1 MQFYLLENEVDG
13 IWVVLVSR
21 ATLRVRCLRQNIHF
35 TWGML
40 RNTHSHRNVSAASFL
55 QKTAQ
60 QTSPERGVPPRA
72 GNSQDL
78 ELSAAQREP
87 DRKSIIYIVANFRVD
102 DDFFVRLGARHRSS
116 GLRA

>member
-1 MQFYLLENEVDG
+1 MQFYLLENEVDRV
-13 IWVVLVSR
+13 WVVLVSR

-60 QTSPERGVPPRA
+60 QTCPEMGVPPSA
-72 GNSQDL
+72 GNSQNL
-78 ELSAAQREP
+78 ELRAAQCEP
-87 DRKSIIYIVANFRVD
+87 NRKGIINIVANVRVD
-102 DDFFVRLGARHRSS
+102 DDFFGRLGARHRSS
-116 GLRA
+116 GLRG